1 MEVKIN
7 LEISDGQYKST
18 MEGTGS
24 ELMALLT
31 IGMCEVLHLAKKPG
45 VSNYALAC
53 DVAGAVWKALDEMD
67 REESGTI

>member
-18 MEGTGS
+18 MEGMGS
-24 ELMALLT
+24 DLMALLT
-31 IGMCEVLHLAKKPG
+31 MGMCEVLYLAKKPG

-53 DVAGAVWKALDEMD
+53 DVAGAVRNTLDKMD
-67 REESGTI
+67 QEEKRA

>member
-1 MEVKIN
+1 
-7 LEISDGQYKST
+7 

-31 IGMCEVLHLAKKPG
+31 MGMCEVLHLAKKPG

-53 DVAGAVWKALDEMD
+53 DVAGAVRKALDEMD
-67 REESGTI
+67 REESGTR